1 MVVTIKEYVMINGEE
16 RDLDGMAEKP
26 NEWDDFHLFRSII
39 QRRNWLEK
47 VKRRMEVGSSFDGG
61 ELGGT

>member
-26 NEWDDFHLFRSII
+26 NEWDDFHL
-39 QRRNWLEK
+39 
-47 VKRRMEVGSSFDGG
+47 
-61 ELGGT
+61 LGA